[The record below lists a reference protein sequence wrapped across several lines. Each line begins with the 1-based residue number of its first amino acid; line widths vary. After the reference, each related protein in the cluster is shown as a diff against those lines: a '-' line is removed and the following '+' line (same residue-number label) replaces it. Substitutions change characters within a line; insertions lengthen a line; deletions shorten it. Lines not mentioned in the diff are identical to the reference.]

1 MKLKKRGEVPPAGNE
16 PVPSVEAANERK
28 KNTKLYI
35 IIPVLILFIGL
46 IIYFAISYQN
56 RDSEVKVVN
65 SLKTSDSLKQKE
77 ISLKEKE
84 LELREKELSMN
95 KETDVNSILIQKLDS
110 WISSLNNREQNL
122 ENYYADNVIYY
133 SWGATSRAKVME
145 DKRSFY
151 SSWTNFKLRTENPE
165 IIKISDSQYLCSYD
179 KLVNSSNNINGKEY
193 EPKVRSKLVFEKDNS
208 GWLISEETDEKVYF
222 KIKNW

>member
-1 MKLKKRGEVPPAGNE
+1 MKLKKRGEVPRTGDEPA
-16 PVPSVEAANERK
+16 PSVEAANERK

-46 IIYFAISYQN
+46 IIYFAISFQN

-95 KETDVNSILIQKLDS
+95 KETDVNSILMQKLDS

-122 ENYYADNVIYY
+122 GNYYADNVIYY

-193 EPKVRSKLVFEKDNS
+193 EAKLRSKLVFEKDNS

-222 KIKNW
+222 KNKNW